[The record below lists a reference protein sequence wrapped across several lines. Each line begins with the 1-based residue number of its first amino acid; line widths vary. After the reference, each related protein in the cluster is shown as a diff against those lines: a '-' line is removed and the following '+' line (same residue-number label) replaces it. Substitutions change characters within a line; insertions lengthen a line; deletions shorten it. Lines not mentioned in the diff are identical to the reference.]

1 MERFLFL
8 FEMLGTVAFAAS
20 GAMLGIH
27 KGMDLFGV
35 CILGLT
41 TACGGGMLRDVLAG
55 QRPFVLRK
63 RIYALAALCGS
74 LAYYLLR
81 GVQETAA
88 IVTGVV
94 LVIAIRLLAAHFRWN
109 LPRVHSRLRE
119 RAEDTHNTGTAGA
132 SGDGQ
137 KG

>member
-1 MERFLFL
+1 M
-8 FEMLGTVAFAAS
+8 
-20 GAMLGIH
+20 
-27 KGMDLFGV
+27 
-35 CILGLT
+35 T
-41 TACGGGMLRDVLAG
+41 TAVGGGMLRDVLAG
-55 QRPFVLRK
+55 QKPFVLRK

-88 IVTGVV
+88 IVTGMV

-119 RAEDTHNTGTAGA
+119 RAEDTHNTGIAGA